1 MTAILDPPTWI
12 SGFSQNFR
20 KAPTLRAEPPFVFF
34 FTEER
39 KGGSAW
45 IASTLW
51 SRRSPNFWTSQSCFL
66 SSNWFFQCEHPFSDK
81 TDGYNWARCTMT
93 NQDGYEI
100 CSSCSKPNTSC
111 CRQDSSYSQFTS
123 RVTGIFEIWTAFWNL
138 HVSFEHRQRGFK
150 VPVEVSLVYWRY
162 KALNFSL
169 HYNIKY
175 FKNNNC
181 FPSILNLFFFC

>member
-1 MTAILDPPTWI
+1 MELAQAWALRACKIKVGSL
-12 SGFSQNFR
+12 
-20 KAPTLRAEPPFVFF
+20 PTLRAEPPFAFF

-51 SRRSPNFWTSQSCFL
+51 SRRIPNFWTSQSCFL
-66 SSNWFFQCEHPFSDK
+66 SSNWFFQCEHPFRDK

-93 NQDGYEI
+93 NQDGCEI
-100 CSSCSKPNTSC
+100 CSSCSKPNTSYS
-111 CRQDSSYSQFTS
+111 RRDSCYGQCMS

-138 HVSFEHRQRGFK
+138 LVSFEHRQWGFK
-150 VPVEVSLVYWRY
+150 VPAEVSLFYWRY
-162 KALNFSL
+162 KALNVSL

-181 FPSILNLFFFC
+181 FPSILNILFFLL